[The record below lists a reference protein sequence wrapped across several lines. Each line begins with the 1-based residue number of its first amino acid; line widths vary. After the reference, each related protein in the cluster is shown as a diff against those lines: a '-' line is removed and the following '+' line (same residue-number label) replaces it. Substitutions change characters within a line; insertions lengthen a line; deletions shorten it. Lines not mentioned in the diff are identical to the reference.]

1 MFLRLIFLVIF
12 LFNFYNISYSK
23 NVLHILNGTKQNAIL
38 EKISNTETSTMLQLS
53 LQNHYLK
60 LFISKKINEHI
71 DLKKWLKKE
80 ILFIT
85 RHRPEGPIFQ
95 LFLLSIKKRYVLGFN
110 FNRKFKPIAS
120 WDTVYKKNN
129 YNSLILI
136 NDGKLNHINNGEYII
151 CKSCEHNNKI
161 YFFDITN
168 NSTKTNIKYNWLSIV
183 DF

>member
-12 LFNFYNISYSK
+12 LFNFSKISYSK

-71 DLKKWLKKE
+71 DFKKWLKKE

-85 RHRPEGPIFQ
+85 RHRPEGPIVQ
-95 LFLLSIKKRYVLGFN
+95 LFLLSIK
-110 FNRKFKPIAS
+110 
-120 WDTVYKKNN
+120 
-129 YNSLILI
+129 
-136 NDGKLNHINNGEYII
+136 
-151 CKSCEHNNKI
+151 
-161 YFFDITN
+161 
-168 NSTKTNIKYNWLSIV
+168 
-183 DF
+183 